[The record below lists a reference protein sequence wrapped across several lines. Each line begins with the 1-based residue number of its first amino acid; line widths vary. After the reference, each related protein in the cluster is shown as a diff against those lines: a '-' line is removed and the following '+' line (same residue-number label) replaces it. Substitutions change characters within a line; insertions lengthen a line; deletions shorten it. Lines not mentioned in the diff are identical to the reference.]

1 MFRASRFLLLTIAAV
16 LLATISVQAQQHTPS
31 SASAAGSGMYEYG
44 SFTTAHDSSVG
55 WAANLNSAVGYDFH
69 QHLAFEVGV
78 PFYLVTTSSATS
90 TSTTSTPITTTRSG
104 SLGDIFVRARAAAH
118 SDPVDYTTA
127 FTVTA
132 PTGDT
137 SAGVST
143 GRSTFTW
150 DNRFEH
156 GFSHI
161 TPFAEGSLG
170 DSLSSSLRYMR
181 SYTTLGGASEF
192 RGGASFD
199 FTKYLNLEA
208 SGYGDVGYGN
218 QKIYSHKVGKGLA
231 GNANTNA
238 KHPRPFDTT
247 YLTSGSGSLVNDHGL
262 TADFTINPTPRLGFD
277 LAYNYSAQFALNSV
291 SFTVGYRLGH
301 TPKETNRN

>member
-1 MFRASRFLLLTIAAV
+1 MFSASRFLLVVTAAV
-16 LLATISVQAQQHTPS
+16 LLAGSSVQGQQHAPS
-31 SASAAGSGMYEYG
+31 SGSAADSGMYEYG
-44 SFTTAHDSSVG
+44 SFTAAHDSSAG
-55 WAANLNSAVGYDFH
+55 WAASLNSAVGYDFH
-69 QHLAFEVGV
+69 QHLAVELGV
-78 PFYLVTTSSATS
+78 PFYLVTTSSAASTTT
-90 TSTTSTPITTTRSG
+90 TSTTTTTTRTG
-104 SLGDIFVRARAAAH
+104 SVGDIFVRMRATAH

-150 DNRFEH
+150 DNRIEH
-156 GFSHI
+156 GFTHV

-170 DSLSSSLRYMR
+170 NSLSSSLRYMR

-199 FTKYLNLEA
+199 LTEYLSLEA

-218 QKIYSHKVGKGLA
+218 QKIYSHKIGKGLV
-231 GNANTNA
+231 GKANP
-238 KHPRPFDTT
+238 KHPRPFDTG
-247 YLTSGSGSLVNDHGL
+247 YLTSGTGSLVNDHGL
-262 TADFTINPTPRLGFD
+262 TADFNINPTPRLGFD
-277 LAYNYSAQFALNSV
+277 FAYNYSAQFAINSV

-301 TPKETNRN
+301 TPKEVNRN

>member
-1 MFRASRFLLLTIAAV
+1 MFRANRFLLLITAAA
-16 LLATISVQAQQHTPS
+16 LLAGTRVQAQQHAPNS
-31 SASAAGSGMYEYG
+31 GSAADSGMYEYG
-44 SFTTAHDSSVG
+44 SFTTAHDASAG

-90 TSTTSTPITTTRSG
+90 TSTTSTTTTTTRSG
-104 SLGDIFVRARAAAH
+104 SLGDIFVRMRAAAH
-118 SDPVDYTTA
+118 SDPVDCTTA

-132 PTGDT
+132 PTGDR
-137 SAGVST
+137 SAGIST

-170 DSLSSSLRYMR
+170 NSLSSSLRYMR

-199 FTKYLNLEA
+199 FTRYLNLET

-231 GNANTNA
+231 GNANANA
-238 KHPRPFDTT
+238 KHSRPFDTT
-247 YLTSGSGSLVNDHGL
+247 YLTSGTGSLVNDYGL
-262 TADFTINPTPRLGFD
+262 GADFNVNPTPRFGFD

-301 TPKETNRN
+301 TPKEANRN

>member
-1 MFRASRFLLLTIAAV
+1 MFRASRLLSLTSVAV
-16 LLATISVQAQQHTPS
+16 LLAGTSVHAQQNKPS
-31 SASAAGSGMYEYG
+31 SVPVAESGMYEYG
-44 SFTTAHDSSVG
+44 SFTTSHDSSAG
-55 WAANLNSAVGYDFH
+55 WAASLNSAVGYDIR
-69 QHLAFEVGV
+69 QHLAIELGV
-78 PFYLVTTSSATS
+78 PFYLVTTSSAAS
-90 TSTTSTPITTTRSG
+90 TGTTSTATTNTRSG
-104 SLGDIFVRARAAAH
+104 SLGDIFVRMRGAAH
-118 SDPVDYTTA
+118 SESVDYTTA
-127 FTVTA
+127 LTVTA

-161 TPFAEGSLG
+161 TPFAEGSVGNTLT
-170 DSLSSSLRYMR
+170 SSLRYLR

-199 FTKYLNLEA
+199 FTKFVSLEA

-218 QKIYSHKVGKGLA
+218 QKIYSHKVGKGQS
-231 GNANTNA
+231 GNGNP
-238 KHPRPFDTT
+238 KHPRPFDTG
-247 YLTSGSGSLVNDHGL
+247 YLTSGTSSLINDHGL
-262 TADFTINPTPRLGFD
+262 TADLNLNPTSRLGFD
-277 LAYNYSAQFALNSV
+277 VSYNYSAQFALNSV

-301 TPKETNRN
+301 APKDVNRN

>member
-1 MFRASRFLLLTIAAV
+1 MYRAIRRLLLVTAA
-16 LLATISVQAQQHTPS
+16 LFLTSGVQAQQHTPNN
-31 SASAAGSGMYEYG
+31 ASAADSGMYEYG
-44 SFTTAHDSSVG
+44 SFTTAYDSSSG
-55 WAANLNSAVGYDFH
+55 WAASLNSAVGYDFH

-90 TSTTSTPITTTRSG
+90 TSTTSTPTTTTRSG
-104 SLGDIFVRARAAAH
+104 SLGDMFVRARASAH
-118 SDPVDYTTA
+118 SDAVDYTTA

-150 DNRFEH
+150 DNRIEH
-156 GFSHI
+156 GFTHV

-170 DSLSSSLRYMR
+170 NSLGNSSRHMR

-199 FTKYLNLEA
+199 FTKYLSLEA
-208 SGYGDVGYGN
+208 SGYGDIGYGN
-218 QKIYSHKVGKGLA
+218 QKIYSHKIGKGLA
-231 GNANTNA
+231 GKANR

-247 YLTSGSGSLVNDHGL
+247 YLTSGTASLVNDDGL

-277 LAYNYSAQFALNSV
+277 LTYNYSAQFALNSV
-291 SFTVGYRLGH
+291 SFTVGYRLGY
-301 TPKETNRN
+301 TPREVHRN